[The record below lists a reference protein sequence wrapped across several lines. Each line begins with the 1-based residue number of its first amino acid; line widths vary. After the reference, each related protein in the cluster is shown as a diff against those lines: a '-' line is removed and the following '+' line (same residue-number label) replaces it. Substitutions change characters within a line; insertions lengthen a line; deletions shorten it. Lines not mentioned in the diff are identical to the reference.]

1 MNDQSNPDW
10 ADNLVSMPG
19 DDPKTEPIDVEPR
32 GADKNKAT
40 QLAVVG
46 LLLIGVIIITVIWTV
61 GS

>member
-19 DDPKTEPIDVEPR
+19 DDPKTEPITLPTR

-46 LLLIGVIIITVIWTV
+46 LLLIGVIIITVIWAV